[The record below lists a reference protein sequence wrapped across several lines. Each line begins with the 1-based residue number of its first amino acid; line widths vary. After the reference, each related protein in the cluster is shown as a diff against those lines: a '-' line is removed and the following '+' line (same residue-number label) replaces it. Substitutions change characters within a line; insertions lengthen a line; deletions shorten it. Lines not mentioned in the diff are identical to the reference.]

1 MAINAY
7 LIFDGNCREAL
18 DFYGASFGVE
28 PHEVSTFGDAGVPN
42 VDEANKALIMH
53 GRVKVADTEVMFS
66 DNLPGAEFTVGNNVT
81 LAIITSDEA
90 YIRKSF
96 EALSVGAKVDM
107 PLQETPW
114 SKCYGNLVDRY
125 GINWQFSHEA

>member
-1 MAINAY
+1 
-7 LIFDGNCREAL
+7 
-18 DFYGASFGVE
+18 
-28 PHEVSTFGDAGVPN
+28 
-42 VDEANKALIMH
+42 MH
-53 GRVKVADTEVMFS
+53 GRVKVAGTEVMFS